1 MPVSKCM
8 NCKEERS
15 MAFEAVERA
24 EKHAKSWRTAWL
36 ITFIMLL
43 LLIGSILYYVMTSDI
58 EVVTQDGYGV
68 NNYIGNDGD
77 VYNGTT
83 SDFIETEKSEQS

>member
-15 MAFEAVERA
+15 IAFEAVERA
-24 EKHAKSWRTAWL
+24 ERHAKSWRTACL
-36 ITFIMLL
+36 VTFIALL
-43 LLIGSILYYVMTSDI
+43 LLIGGIVYFVLTSDI
-58 EVVTQDGYGV
+58 EVVTQDGSGI

-83 SDFIETEKSEQS
+83 SDFIETKKSEQS